1 MRIAWWKFCSAI
13 STVSPYRSFSSLI
26 LVMVCE
32 TRIGASPT
40 DGSSNSRS
48 LGEDMSART
57 IASICCWPPESE
69 PASWRLRSARTGKI
83 SNEKARVLPMS
94 GRAAWRK
101 APSRRFSSTLS
112 LGNRRRPSG
121 TMATPRLTISSVDR
135 RVRSWVFPSRSRL
148 TEPRVGRTMPM
159 THFIS
164 VLLPL
169 PLVPSSATVSPWRI
183 PMETPCS
190 ARTAPYRASIP
201 EILSSSAKVGFLHFR
216 VLDDLGRRALA
227 DDPAGVEADHAL
239 REAHHRLHDV
249 LDHDDRDPGR
259 IQVKQYFQNFVDFV
273 AGEPG
278 HRLVGDQQP
287 RPRRHRA
294 RELELAQLDLGEQV
308 RRRVGFFGH
317 PHLPQDCHRLV
328 PGIGGVQRS
337 AVRDVFERHDKVLQH
352 RHALER
358 ARDLDAACDTA
369 ARALVG
375 RQARDLGAV
384 EHDRARFVSQCARDT
399 VDQGRF
405 ARSVRP
411 DQAEALAGGDLQADL
426 AQRGEAPEM
435 LRHASYLEE
444 RWNHFSF
451 LSRPSTPSGAATTN
465 TTSSTPTTSTLISF
479 EIVTVTTCWT
489 EPSRIAPITGP
500 SQCEVPPIIGMAS
513 ADTE

>member
-259 IQVKQYFQNFVDFV
+259 IQVKQYFQDFVDFV

-287 RPRRHRA
+287 RPRRHGA
-294 RELELAQLDLGEQV
+294 RQLELAQLDLRQAV
-308 RRRVGFFGH
+308 RRRR
-317 PHLPQDCHRLV
+317 RLV
-328 PGIGGVQRS
+328 READGFQDAQRLRVRIGI
-337 AVRDVFERHDKVLQH
+337 AEADDVSQGHDQILQH
-352 RHALER
+352 RHAVEG
-358 ARDLDAACDTA
+358 ARDLEAACDTA

-384 EHDRARFVSQCARDT
+384 EHDRARFVPQCARDT
-399 VDQGRF
+399 VDQGRL

-411 DQAEALAGGDLQADL
+411 DQAEALAGRDLQADL

-435 LRHASYLEE
+435 LRHASYLKE
-444 RWNHFSF
+444 RCNHFSF

-465 TTSSTPTTSTLISF
+465 TTSSTPTTRTLISF
-479 EIVTVTTCWT
+479 EIVTVTICWT